1 LIGRLVRRRDKIADR
16 RDLTDVAKE
25 ITNLS
30 LDTHAEKNGRDVTL
44 VQLTDLFKGRK
55 KKAAMKMTSVLGP
68 LCKLIFVLQ
77 RSFER
82 AA

>member
-1 LIGRLVRRRDKIADR
+1 M
-16 RDLTDVAKE
+16 AKE
-25 ITNLS
+25 IINLS
-30 LDTHAEKNGRDVTL
+30 LDTHAKKNSRDVPL

-55 KKAAMKMTSVLGP
+55 KKPVMKMTSVLGP